1 MVLLI
6 DIKAKDNGF
15 CHTERFALKQGAVMA
30 KFIWHVSL
38 NTGIDVIDE
47 QHRRIVHHINELNQ
61 AAQTADQ
68 AAIGNVIDE
77 LVDYT
82 LSHFAFEEGLMAQA
96 NYPMLEPH
104 KQVHQQFI
112 AKVESFRARF
122 QQGEDI
128 SQELL
133 TMLHKWLLNHIQN
146 EDADYAKSVNDNIL
160 QQAQT
165 APAKAGSWLKRLF
178 A

>member
-1 MVLLI
+1 
-6 DIKAKDNGF
+6 
-15 CHTERFALKQGAVMA
+15 MA

-47 QHRRIVHHINELNQ
+47 QHRRIMLHINDLHQ
-61 AAQTADQ
+61 AVETADQ
-68 AAIGNVIDE
+68 SAIGNVLDE

-112 AKVESFRARF
+112 NKVENFKLRF
-122 QQGEDI
+122 LQGEDV

-133 TMLHKWLLNHIQN
+133 TMLHRWLINHIQN
-146 EDADYAKSVNDNIL
+146 EDADYVKSVNDNIV
-160 QQAQT
+160 QQGQGLA
-165 APAKAGSWLKRLF
+165 AKNTSWLKRLF